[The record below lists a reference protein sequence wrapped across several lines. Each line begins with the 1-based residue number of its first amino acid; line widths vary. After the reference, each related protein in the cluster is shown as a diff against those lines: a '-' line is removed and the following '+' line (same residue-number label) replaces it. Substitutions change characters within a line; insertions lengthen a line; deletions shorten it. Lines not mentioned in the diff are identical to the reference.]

1 MSVCVGGGEGV
12 SVLLLS
18 LLVRDDDI
26 TTQAAEWK
34 SLFRVAI
41 HVKSHYLSSID
52 PFAVNAIN
60 YRPAASVAHFLLPCP
75 HYVGAIVTS
84 SFILISA

>member
-1 MSVCVGGGEGV
+1 MCL
-12 SVLLLS
+12 LLLS

-52 PFAVNAIN
+52 AFAVNAIN
-60 YRPAASVAHFLLPCP
+60 YRPVASAAHFLLEPAIG
-75 HYVGAIVTS
+75 GAVIS
-84 SFILISA
+84 SFILINAHRT